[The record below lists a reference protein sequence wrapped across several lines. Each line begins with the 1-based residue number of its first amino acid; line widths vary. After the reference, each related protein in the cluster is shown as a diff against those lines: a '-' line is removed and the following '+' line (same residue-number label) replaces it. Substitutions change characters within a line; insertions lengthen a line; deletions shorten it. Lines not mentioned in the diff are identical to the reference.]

1 MSEDGLD
8 VNSVNPAVENGQH
21 GRSSTSVRK
30 PNSTLDHDGIR
41 MERIRELRKKR
52 GGVLS
57 AMTTKRR
64 EIDSLL
70 TDSNNL
76 EPVRVK
82 LAEITL
88 LFRKFVA
95 AHEAYD
101 AELVEK
107 VPKEESNVY
116 LTKIEAS
123 MNFFCQTV
131 KDWLRVTEAMLLDLK
146 ITPNDRISQVSSKSR
161 RKPKASSC
169 GTTSTRSSETS
180 LITAARAK
188 EAARITELQAAAHAL
203 KQRQLLDKTELR
215 LKKQKYDLQLK
226 KDELKLKMEYA
237 KAVATEGAY
246 AQVEAKYLA
255 SSDSFLCSTSGL

>member
-1 MSEDGLD
+1 M
-8 VNSVNPAVENGQH
+8 VNMG
-21 GRSSTSVRK
+21 VRK
-30 PNSTLDHDGIR
+30 PNSNLDQDGIR

-57 AMTTKRR
+57 TMTTKRC

-82 LAEITL
+82 VAEITL

-101 AELVEK
+101 AELVDK

-116 LTKIEAS
+116 FTEIEAS

-131 KDWLRVTEAMLLDLK
+131 NNWLRATEATLYDLQ

-161 RKPKASSC
+161 HKPKASSC
-169 GTTSTRSSETS
+169 GTTSTRSSKTS
-180 LITAARAK
+180 SITAARAK
-188 EAARITELQAAAHAL
+188 EVARITELQAAAHAL
-203 KQRQLLDKTELR
+203 KQ
-215 LKKQKYDLQLK
+215 
-226 KDELKLKMEYA
+226 
-237 KAVATEGAY
+237 
-246 AQVEAKYLA
+246 
-255 SSDSFLCSTSGL
+255 